1 MWEVQYVLSSGCR
14 LYTVTGSS
22 QICRTNREVGEEIF
36 SYRRVARDESC
47 AACRLRNI
55 WTAYNKVS
63 LLHQKPRNRFA
74 HNRIRRNVNCRP
86 NSFRVVVQPLVLGD
100 LRFSPK
106 VQGDARKFLLIF
118 WVWTWVYCLPTSTTV
133 CVSVSVLCATCW
145 KYFSHNRN
153 SIGKVLEPIR
163 GFEGS
168 RYHSQNR
175 LNFVHPESFIL
186 FQVDFWVWR
195 DQTQINFIGES

>member
-1 MWEVQYVLSSGCR
+1 MFSSGCR
-14 LYTVTGSS
+14 LSPGLVKFAAQTGKL
-22 QICRTNREVGEEIF
+22 VKKF

-47 AACRLRNI
+47 AVCRLRNI

-118 WVWTWVYCLPTSTTV
+118 WVWTWVYCLPTSTAV
-133 CVSVSVLCATCW
+133 CVSVLCATCW

-195 DQTQINFIGES
+195 DQTLINFIGES